1 MRFVYNIDICR
12 RRLAEMGWEQKNL
25 AEPGLSESVISK
37 FFRGE
42 IVRNSTAAQIVYN
55 LGLRMKDVLMDEDEL
70 EDAGPGRR
78 R

>member
-1 MRFVYNIDICR
+1 
-12 RRLAEMGWEQKNL
+12 MGWEQKNL